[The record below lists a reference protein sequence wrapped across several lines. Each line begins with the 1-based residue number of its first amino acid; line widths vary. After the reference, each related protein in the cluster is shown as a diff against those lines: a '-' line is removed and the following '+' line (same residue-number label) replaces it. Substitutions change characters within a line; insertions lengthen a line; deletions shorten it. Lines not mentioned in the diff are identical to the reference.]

1 MGVCIVLAIA
11 VAFGL
16 LLLWPK
22 IQEQTL
28 GSSQSA
34 PPKTSQHDSEK
45 LGDTTR
51 QACHFGPY
59 DVTSGMPTKIKLD
72 VVTGDKIQGHVQEVD
87 GDFFDW
93 YIVDEDNMLRF
104 LNSKTFDYIDG
115 DENAQASKVRC
126 RVTHSGP
133 WYLMLDIGNR
143 RNDRRVEVDLRV
155 THD

>member
-1 MGVCIVLAIA
+1 
-11 VAFGL
+11 
-16 LLLWPK
+16 
-22 IQEQTL
+22 
-28 GSSQSA
+28 
-34 PPKTSQHDSEK
+34 
-45 LGDTTR
+45 
-51 QACHFGPY
+51 
-59 DVTSGMPTKIKLD
+59 MPTKIKLD